1 MRKTILGLALLA
13 APTAIAAQVVE
24 TSTITNRYDYQ
35 VGDQSGSGSDNGG
48 TTEINQSV
56 VSPTGGVSEM
66 GLSMTGTLNDGSF
79 FFLQD
84 GACVGLCSIT
94 MVTQITF
101 FLTNLG
107 SDPVDLRFDSQITP
121 GHLAN
126 SFLEDNTN
134 SIASFDFS
142 VAQEQGIRQGLI
154 YSADGDATNNP
165 LSINTNDGSTF
176 NNILYDS
183 NSDPEWDVLDW
194 SATDLSLPLATLG
207 PGLSTTLTYLSILTI
222 ATSQTDCADPTLC
235 ESFQVAFGDPRN
247 AGGINALS
255 AMSASS
261 FSAFAPFASVLNAP
275 QDPLTPAVGAEFDPF
290 QVFYQ
295 FVQVDTPPPLPSG
308 PTGTVTYGTN
318 YRGPTGAVPEPAT
331 WLMLLLGFFAV
342 GAMVRRRNEVSGPAV
357 GRVQ

>member
-24 TSTITNRYDYQ
+24 TATITNRYDYQ

-48 TTEINQSV
+48 TTEIDRSV
-56 VSPTGGVSEM
+56 VSDTGGVSEM
-66 GLSMTGTLNDGSF
+66 GLSLTGTLDSGSF

-84 GACVGLCSIT
+84 GACVGVCSIT
-94 MVTQITF
+94 MITEVTF

-126 SFLEDNTN
+126 SFLEDGSN
-134 SIASFDFS
+134 SVASFDFAVS
-142 VAQEQGIRQGLI
+142 QEQGIRQGLI
-154 YSADGDATNNP
+154 YSADGDATTAP
-165 LSINTNDGSTF
+165 LTLNTSDGSSF
-176 NNILYDS
+176 NNLLYDT

-207 PGLSTTLTYLSILTI
+207 PGLSTVLTYTSILTI
-222 ATSQTDCADPTLC
+222 ATSQPDCADPTLC

-247 AGGINALS
+247 AGGINALAS
-255 AMSASS
+255 MSADS
-261 FSAFAPFASVLNAP
+261 FASFASLLNATD
-275 QDPLTPAVGAEFDPF
+275 DPLTPAVGAEFDPF

-295 FVQVDTPPPLPSG
+295 FVQVDAPPPLPSG

-318 YRGPTGAVPEPAT
+318 YRGPGGAVPEPST
-331 WLMLLLGFFAV
+331 WLMLLLGFFAI
-342 GAMVRRRNEVSGPAV
+342 GGLARRERKRNADHSELMAG
-357 GRVQ
+357 